1 MCGVR
6 YFYIDMRILNTMDK
20 HIQSALILL
29 KRRGVTLLDAARLI
43 RSALDAFS
51 EDSGL
56 TPVQF
61 CAKVISTGLRHI
73 RNDEMPIKDG
83 FLLYLEAKH
92 DLRPDSLRD
101 IRYLGNR
108 LLNSN
113 SELGD
118 MYFSELKPAV
128 CEQYLSATF
137 KTPSQFNK
145 ARTMLYGLFEFA
157 LKREWCDRNPVK
169 LVERR
174 KVIEKEI
181 SPLSCAQTK
190 DLLKNAKA
198 LKNRDCL
205 PAIGLL
211 LFAGIRPREVRRLK
225 WKDID
230 LAENLITVRSQCSK
244 TGGVR
249 HVEILPALRRI
260 LVECQKGEESCIC
273 PPNWRRKWKNIRE
286 ISGFK
291 GVWVQDVLRHTYA
304 SYHAKRFRDLPRLQV
319 NMGHR
324 DLSLL
329 RSRYINMR
337 GISNVEAESFF
348 N

>member
-1 MCGVR
+1 
-6 YFYIDMRILNTMDK
+6 MRILNTMDK

-43 RSALDAFS
+43 RNTLDAFS

-73 RNDEMPIKDG
+73 RNEEMSIKDG
-83 FLLYLEAKH
+83 FLVYIETKRE
-92 DLRPDSLRD
+92 LRPDSLRD

-108 LLNSN
+108 LIKSN
-113 SELGD
+113 PKLGGR
-118 MYFSELKPAV
+118 YFSELKPAD
-128 CEQYLSATF
+128 CEQYLSSTF

-181 SPLSCAQTK
+181 SPLSYSQTK
-190 DLLKNAKA
+190 NLLKNATSR
-198 LKNRDCL
+198 KNRECL
-205 PAIGLL
+205 PAVGLL
-211 LFAGIRPREVRRLK
+211 LLAGIRPREVRRLK

-230 LAENLITVRSQCSK
+230 LEENLITVRSQCSK

-304 SYHAKRFRDLPRLQV
+304 SYHAKKFRDLPRLQV

-329 RSRYINMR
+329 CSRYINMR

>member
-1 MCGVR
+1 
-6 YFYIDMRILNTMDK
+6 MDK
-20 HIQSALILL
+20 NTQSALTLL
-29 KRRGVTLLDAARLI
+29 NERGVTLLDAARLI
-43 RSALDAFS
+43 RNALDSFS
-51 EDSGL
+51 KESGL

-73 RNDEMPIKDG
+73 RNEEMPIKDG
-83 FLLYLEAKH
+83 FLLYLETKR
-92 DLRPDSLRD
+92 DLRPDSLKD

-108 LLNSN
+108 LINSN
-113 SELGD
+113 TKLGGA
-118 MYFSELKPAV
+118 YFSELKVAD
-128 CEQYLSATF
+128 CEQYLSSTF

-157 LKREWCDRNPVK
+157 LKREWCDKNPIK
-169 LVERR
+169 LIEKQ

-181 SPLSCAQTK
+181 IPLSNAQTES
-190 DLLKNAKA
+190 LLKNAK
-198 LKNRDCL
+198 KRNCL
-205 PAIGLL
+205 PAVGLL

-230 LAENLITVRSQCSK
+230 LEEGFITARSQCSK

-260 LVECQKGEESCIC
+260 LVECQKVEESCIC

-304 SYHAKRFRDLPRLQV
+304 SYHAKKFRDLPRLQV

-329 RSRYINMR
+329 CSRYINMR

>member
-1 MCGVR
+1 
-6 YFYIDMRILNTMDK
+6 MDK
-20 HIQSALILL
+20 NTQSALTLL
-29 KRRGVTLLDAARLI
+29 NERGLTLLDAARLI
-43 RSALDAFS
+43 RNVLDSFS
-51 EDSGL
+51 KESGL

-61 CAKVISTGLRHI
+61 CTKVISTGLRHI

-101 IRYLGNR
+101 ICYLGNR

-118 MYFSELKPAV
+118 MYFSELKPAL

-145 ARTMLYGLFEFA
+145 ARTMLHGVFEFA
-157 LKREWCDRNPVK
+157 LKREWCDKNPIK
-169 LVERR
+169 LIEKQ

-181 SPLSCAQTK
+181 IPLSNTQAES
-190 DLLKNAKA
+190 LLKSAENTK
-198 LKNRDCL
+198 KRDCL
-205 PAIGLL
+205 PAVGLL

-230 LAENLITVRSQCSK
+230 LEEGFITVRSQCSK

-249 HVEILPALRRI
+249 HVEIVPSLKQI
-260 LVECQKGEESCIC
+260 LAKYKSDDESVIC

-286 ISGFK
+286 ESGFK
-291 GVWVQDVLRHTYA
+291 GTWVQDVLRHTYA
-304 SYHAKRFRDLPRLQV
+304 SYFAKRFKDLPRLQL
-319 NMGHR
+319 NMGIETF
-324 DLSLL
+324 
-329 RSRYINMR
+329 RSCVLDM
-337 GISNVEAESFF
+337 
-348 N
+348 

>member
-1 MCGVR
+1 
-6 YFYIDMRILNTMDK
+6 MDK
-20 HIQSALILL
+20 NTQSALTLL
-29 KRRGVTLLDAARLI
+29 NERGVTLLDAARLI
-43 RSALDAFS
+43 RNALDSFS
-51 EDSGL
+51 KESGL
-56 TPVQF
+56 TPLQF

-73 RNDEMPIKDG
+73 RNEERSIKDG
-83 FLLYLEAKH
+83 FLLYLETKR
-92 DLRPDSLRD
+92 DLRPDSLKD

-108 LLNSN
+108 LIKSN
-113 SELGD
+113 PKLGGR
-118 MYFSELKPAV
+118 YFSELKPAD

-169 LVERR
+169 FVGRR
-174 KVIEKEI
+174 KVMEKEI

-230 LAENLITVRSQCSK
+230 LAENLITVHYGTFAMFK
-244 TGGVR
+244 N
-249 HVEILPALRRI
+249 RR
-260 LVECQKGEESCIC
+260 CTPCG
-273 PPNWRRKWKNIRE
+273 NIAR
-286 ISGFK
+286 
-291 GVWVQDVLRHTYA
+291 
-304 SYHAKRFRDLPRLQV
+304 P
-319 NMGHR
+319 
-324 DLSLL
+324 
-329 RSRYINMR
+329 
-337 GISNVEAESFF
+337 
-348 N
+348 

>member
-1 MCGVR
+1 MS
-6 YFYIDMRILNTMDK
+6 ILNTMDK
-20 HIQSALILL
+20 YIQSASILL
-29 KRRGVTLLDAARLI
+29 EQHGITLLDAARLV
-43 RSALDAFS
+43 RNALDAFPK
-51 EDSGL
+51 DSGL
-56 TPVQF
+56 TAVQF

-73 RNDEMPIKDG
+73 RTKEVSIKDG
-83 FLLYLEAKH
+83 FFIYLESKRG
-92 DLRPDSLRD
+92 LRSESLRD

-113 SELGD
+113 PELGGL
-118 MYFSELKPAV
+118 YFSEIKV
-128 CEQYLSATF
+128 SDCEKYLASTF

-145 ARTMLYGLFEFA
+145 ARTMLHGVFEFA

-181 SPLSCAQTK
+181 SPLSYAQTK
-190 DLLKNAKA
+190 NLLKNATSR
-198 LKNRDCL
+198 KNRECL
-205 PAIGLL
+205 PAVGLL
-211 LFAGIRPREVRRLK
+211 LLAGIRPREVRRLK

-230 LAENLITVRSQCSK
+230 LEENLITVRSQCSK

>member
-1 MCGVR
+1 
-6 YFYIDMRILNTMDK
+6 MRILNTMDK
-20 HIQSALILL
+20 NTQSALTLL
-29 KRRGVTLLDAARLI
+29 NGHRVTLLDAARLI
-43 RSALDAFS
+43 RNTLDSFS
-51 EDSGL
+51 KESGL

-73 RNDEMPIKDG
+73 RNEEMSIKDG
-83 FLLYLEAKH
+83 LLLYLETKRE
-92 DLRPDSLRD
+92 LRPDSLRD

-108 LLNSN
+108 LIKSN
-113 SELGD
+113 PKLGRT
-118 MYFSELKPAV
+118 YFSELKVAD
-128 CEQYLSATF
+128 CEQYLSSTF

-145 ARTMLYGLFEFA
+145 ARTMLYGLFE
-157 LKREWCDRNPVK
+157 
-169 LVERR
+169 
-174 KVIEKEI
+174 KEI
-181 SPLSCAQTK
+181 VPLTNTQAES
-190 DLLKNAKA
+190 LLKSAKVQ
-198 LKNRDCL
+198 KNSECL
-205 PAIGLL
+205 PAVGLL

-230 LAENLITVRSQCSK
+230 LEEGFITVRSQCSK

-249 HVEILPALRRI
+249 HVEIVPTLKRI
-260 LVECQKGEESCIC
+260 LTKYKSDDESAIC

-286 ISGFK
+286 ESGFK
-291 GVWVQDVLRHTYA
+291 GTWVQDVLRHTYA
-304 SYHAKRFRDLPRLQV
+304 SYFAKLFRDLPRLQL

-337 GISNVEAESFF
+337 GITALDARAFF

>member
-43 RSALDAFS
+43 RNALDAFS

-61 CAKVISTGLRHI
+61 CAKVVSTGLRHI

-113 SELGD
+113 PELGD

-128 CEQYLSATF
+128 CEQYLSSTF

-157 LKREWCDRNPVK
+157 LKREWCDRNSVK

-181 SPLSCAQTK
+181 SPLSYSQTEN
-190 DLLKNAKA
+190 LLKNATSR
-198 LKNRDCL
+198 KNRECL
-205 PAIGLL
+205 PAVGLL

-244 TGGVR
+244 TGGIR

-260 LVECQKGEESCIC
+260 LVEYQKEEESCIC

-286 ISGFK
+286 TAGFK

-337 GISNVEAESFF
+337 GISNVEAACFF

>member
-1 MCGVR
+1 
-6 YFYIDMRILNTMDK
+6 MDEHTK
-20 HIQSALILL
+20 SATTLL
-29 KRRGVTLLDAARLI
+29 YARGVTLLDAARLI
-43 RSALDAFS
+43 RNALDSLS
-51 EDSGL
+51 EKSGL

-73 RNDEMPIKDG
+73 RNDEMSIKNG
-83 FLLYLEAKH
+83 FMLYLETKKN
-92 DLRPDSLRD
+92 LRPGSLRD
-101 IRYLGNR
+101 ICYLGSR
-108 LLNSN
+108 LIKSN
-113 SELGD
+113 SKFGET
-118 MYFSELKPAV
+118 YFSELKPAL
-128 CEQYLSATF
+128 CEQYLSSTF

-157 LKREWCDRNPVK
+157 LKREWCDKNPIK
-169 LVERR
+169 LIEKQ

-181 SPLSCAQTK
+181 IPLSNAQTESP
-190 DLLKNAKA
+190 LKNAK
-198 LKNRDCL
+198 KRDCL
-205 PAIGLL
+205 PAVGLL

-230 LAENLITVRSQCSK
+230 LEENLITVRSQCSK

-286 ISGFK
+286 ESGFK
-291 GVWVQDVLRHTYA
+291 GTWVQDVLRHTYA
-304 SYHAKRFRDLPRLQV
+304 SYFAKRYRDLPRLQL

-329 RSRYINMR
+329 RSRYVNMT
-337 GISNVEAESFF
+337 GIKKSDAKAFFESLGRNITSEALPL

>member
-1 MCGVR
+1 MS
-6 YFYIDMRILNTMDK
+6 ILNTMDK

-43 RSALDAFS
+43 RNTLDAFS

-73 RNDEMPIKDG
+73 RNEEMSIKDG
-83 FLLYLEAKH
+83 FLVYIETKRE
-92 DLRPDSLRD
+92 LRPDSLRD

-113 SELGD
+113 PELGD

-128 CEQYLSATF
+128 CEQYLTSTF

-145 ARTMLYGLFEFA
+145 ARTMLHGLFEFA

-181 SPLSCAQTK
+181 SPLSYAQTK
-190 DLLKNAKA
+190 NLLKNATSR
-198 LKNRDCL
+198 KNRECL
-205 PAIGLL
+205 PAVGLL
-211 LFAGIRPREVRRLK
+211 LLAGIRPREVRRLK

-230 LAENLITVRSQCSK
+230 LEESFITVRSQCSK

-249 HVEILPALRRI
+249 HVEIMPALKRI
-260 LVECQKGEESCIC
+260 LAKYRREDESAIC
-273 PPNWRRKWKNIRE
+273 PPDWNRKWKNIRE